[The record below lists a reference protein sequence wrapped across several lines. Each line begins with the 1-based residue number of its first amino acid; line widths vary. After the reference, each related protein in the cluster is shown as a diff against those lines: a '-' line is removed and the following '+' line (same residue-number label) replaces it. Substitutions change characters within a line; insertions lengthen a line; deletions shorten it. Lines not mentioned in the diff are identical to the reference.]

1 MTQPNATET
10 KTQITAPGFDIRDP
24 EVNVEEI
31 MTRIRERIRQRAQAA
46 EANGQH
52 YGLPSLTASRK
63 LPAELYKLLDQ
74 TRASAASV
82 RVPLAASS
90 GLAGKVRKVVH
101 QLVVY
106 YVNMLADKQIVFNR
120 ASANTHKQLAQA
132 LEAALARIEVL
143 EQDIASLRANQN
155 QPTQL

>member
-1 MTQPNATET
+1 MTQPNAT
-10 KTQITAPGFDIRDP
+10 APKIEPQSPAFDIRDS

-46 EANGQH
+46 EASGGH
-52 YGLPSLTASRK
+52 YGLPSLAASRK

-74 TRASAASV
+74 TRASATSV

-90 GLAGKVRKVVH
+90 GLVGKVRKVVH

-132 LEAALARIEVL
+132 LEAAHARIEAL
-143 EQDIASLRANQN
+143 EQDVASLRASQN
-155 QPTQL
+155 QHTQL